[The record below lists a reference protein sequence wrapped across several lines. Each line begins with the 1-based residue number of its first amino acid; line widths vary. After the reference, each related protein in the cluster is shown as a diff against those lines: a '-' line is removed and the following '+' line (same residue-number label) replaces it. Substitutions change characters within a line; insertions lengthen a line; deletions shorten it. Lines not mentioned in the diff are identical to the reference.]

1 MPRTLRS
8 KHGPATSGAS
18 AGGTK
23 GPPRAGGTEARRA
36 EGRGALREALAL
48 ARLATQAPRATPK
61 ERAEA
66 LLERARLA
74 WRVGQARE
82 ATASLRTLRREAR
95 GPGSASLRLE
105 ASLLR
110 ATIALE
116 RGALTRARVALS
128 AARATAEEAGDDEA
142 LARVL
147 RRLGTLEAR
156 TGRPAVAAGAYR
168 AALSALARVARPLD
182 PALVPLLTAN
192 LATME
197 SWRGHFD
204 LARALYEEALAQ
216 RHDRPLETL
225 NTRAALALLDASRGL
240 RPPDGAFGPL
250 VAEAR
255 RLGDPRLRAELASY
269 RVEELVFAGR
279 LADAD
284 EVLADARAASADLG
298 GAELILDAMV
308 EVVEGLLR
316 ARRGER
322 GAGPTLV
329 ASVERL
335 ASRDA
340 RYHAARAARLAATA
354 LVWLGEDA
362 RAIGCIARAAELAE
376 AGGFLLGDALP
387 HVVALTLAGL
397 RGDGVAQAHALEALD
412 RLGPIRVEAALRRE
426 GRADLARAWVAQR
439 LPQPQGALLRALGP
453 EGTRAL
459 TTVERDAL
467 VAAGDSVV
475 LDRAQRL
482 LFVPG
487 RAPRPLDR
495 MRAIEPLLAHLVARS
510 PEAVDVTE
518 LARVVWAQ
526 RPSRSVV
533 GAITT
538 SVARLRT
545 LLGPAAPVRTRGE
558 GLQRA
563 YVLAPEARVWR
574 IDAIGAVSARDT
586 AL

>member
-1 MPRTLRS
+1 MHGSPAPVAPTRPS
-8 KHGPATSGAS
+8 KRPV
-18 AGGTK
+18 
-23 GPPRAGGTEARRA
+23 RAPHTEARSA
-36 EGRGALREALAL
+36 ERRGALREALAL
-48 ARLATQAPRATPK
+48 ARHATENQRATPRA
-61 ERAEA
+61 RAEA

-74 WRVGQARE
+74 WRVGLARE
-82 ATASLRTLRREAR
+82 AMASLRALHREAR
-95 GPGSASLRLE
+95 GPRSASLRLE

-116 RGALTRARVALS
+116 RGRLTRARVALS
-128 AARATAEEAGDDEA
+128 AARATAEESGDDEA

-156 TGRPAVAAGAYR
+156 SGRPALAAGAYR
-168 AALSALARVARPLD
+168 AALSALGRVAAPRD
-182 PALVPLLTAN
+182 AALASLLTAN

-197 SWRGHFD
+197 SWLGHAD
-204 LARALYEEALAQ
+204 RARALYEDALQKRRA
-216 RHDRPLETL
+216 HPLEAL

-240 RPPDGAFGPL
+240 RPPEGAFGLL
-250 VAEAR
+250 VAEAE
-255 RLGDPRLRAELASY
+255 RLGDTRLRAELASY

-284 EVLADARAASADLG
+284 GVLADAHAAIADLG

-308 EVVEGLLR
+308 EIAEGLLR

-322 GAGPTLV
+322 GAAAKLV
-329 ASVERL
+329 AAVERL

-376 AGGFLLGDALP
+376 AGGFTLGDALP
-387 HVVALTLAGL
+387 HVVALTLAAL
-397 RGDGVAQAHALEALD
+397 RGEEGAKAHALDALD
-412 RLGPIRVEAALRRE
+412 RLGPIRVEAALRRD
-426 GRADLARAWVAQR
+426 GRADLARTWAAQR
-439 LPQPQGALLRALGP
+439 LPQPRGALLRALGP
-453 EGTRAL
+453 GGTRAL

-475 LDRAQRL
+475 LDRAERL
-482 LFVPG
+482 LHVPG
-487 RAPRPLDR
+487 RAPRRLDR
-495 MRAIEPLLAHLVARS
+495 MRAIEPLLAYLVARH
-510 PEAVDVTE
+510 PEPADVEE
-518 LARVVWAQ
+518 LARVVWGQ

-538 SVARLRT
+538 SIARLRT
-545 LLGPAAPVRTRGE
+545 LLGPAAPVLTRGE

-563 YVLAPEARVWR
+563 YVLAPAARVWR
-574 IDAIGAVSARDT
+574 IDAIGAATARDSVF
-586 AL
+586 

>member
-1 MPRTLRS
+1 VPS
-8 KHGPATSGAS
+8 ATRAR
-18 AGGTK
+18 
-23 GPPRAGGTEARRA
+23 PRARGADARLA
-36 EGRGALREALAL
+36 ESRGALREALAL
-48 ARLATQAPRATPK
+48 ARLATNDARATPRK
-61 ERAEA
+61 RAAA

-82 ATASLRTLRREAR
+82 ATAALRALRRVAR
-95 GPGSASLRLE
+95 GSSGAPLRLE
-105 ASLLR
+105 AALLR

-116 RGALTRARVALS
+116 RGRLTRARVALS
-128 AARATAEEAGDDEA
+128 AARATAEESGDDEA
-142 LARVL
+142 LAGVL

-156 TGRPAVAAGAYR
+156 SGRPAVAAGAYR
-168 AALSALARVARPLD
+168 AALSALARVAQPLE

-197 SWRGHFD
+197 SWLGHFD
-204 LARALYEEALAQ
+204 LARTLYDDALAQ
-216 RHDRPLETL
+216 RRDRPLEAL
-225 NTRAALALLDASRGL
+225 NTRAALALLEASRGA
-240 RPPDGAFGPL
+240 RPPEGAFGLL
-250 VAEAR
+250 VQEAE

-269 RVEELVFAGR
+269 RVEELVLAGR
-279 LADAD
+279 LADA
-284 EVLADARAASADLG
+284 EAVLGGARAALADLG

-308 EVVEGLLR
+308 DVAEGLLR

-322 GAGPTLV
+322 GTASTLV
-329 ASVERL
+329 AAVERL
-335 ASRDA
+335 AGGDA

-362 RAIGCIARAAELAE
+362 RAIGCIARTATLAE
-376 AGGFLLGDALP
+376 TGGFVLGDALP
-387 HVVALTLAGL
+387 HVVALVLAAL
-397 RGDGVAQAHALEALD
+397 RGEEDAQAHALADLD

-475 LDRAQRL
+475 LDRAEGL
-482 LFVPG
+482 LHVPG
-487 RAPRPLDR
+487 RAPRRLDR
-495 MRAIEPLLAHLVARS
+495 MRALEPLLAYLVARR
-510 PEAVDVTE
+510 PEPVDVAE

-538 SVARLRT
+538 SIARLRA

-558 GLQRA
+558 GPERA

-574 IDAIGAVSARDT
+574 IDAIDRPAVP
-586 AL
+586 

>member
-1 MPRTLRS
+1 MPRTPRTP
-8 KHGPATSGAS
+8 HGSPAPA
-18 AGGTK
+18 A
-23 GPPRAGGTEARRA
+23 PPRPSKRPAPAPHTDARLA
-36 EGRGALREALAL
+36 ERRGALREALAL
-48 ARLATQAPRATPK
+48 ARLATERPKATRRA
-61 ERAEA
+61 RAEA

-82 ATASLRTLRREAR
+82 AMASLRALRRDAR
-95 GPGSASLRLE
+95 GPRSAALRLE
-105 ASLLR
+105 AALLR

-116 RGALTRARVALS
+116 RGRLTRARVALS
-128 AARATAEEAGDDEA
+128 AARATAEESGDDEA

-156 TGRPAVAAGAYR
+156 SGRPALAAGAYR
-168 AALSALARVARPLD
+168 AALSALARVAAPRD
-182 PALVPLLTAN
+182 PALASLLTAN

-197 SWRGHFD
+197 SWLGHTD
-204 LARALYEEALAQ
+204 RARALYEDALRKRRA
-216 RHDRPLETL
+216 HPLEAL
-225 NTRAALALLDASRGL
+225 NTRAALALLDASRGV
-240 RPPDGAFGPL
+240 RPPEGAFGPL
-250 VAEAR
+250 VAEAE

-284 EVLADARAASADLG
+284 TVLADAHTAIADLG

-308 EVVEGLLR
+308 EVAEGLVR

-322 GAGPTLV
+322 GAATKLV
-329 ASVERL
+329 VSVERL

-376 AGGFLLGDALP
+376 AGGFTLGDALP
-387 HVVALTLAGL
+387 HVVALTLAAL
-397 RGDGVAQAHALEALD
+397 RGEEGAKAHALEALD

-426 GRADLARAWVAQR
+426 NRADLARTWIAQR
-439 LPQPQGALLRALGP
+439 LPQPRGALLRALGP
-453 EGTRAL
+453 GGTRAL
-459 TTVERDAL
+459 TGVERDAL

-482 LFVPG
+482 LCVPG
-487 RAPRPLDR
+487 RAPRRLDR
-495 MRAIEPLLAHLVARS
+495 MRAIEPLLAYLVARH
-510 PEAVDVTE
+510 PEPADIEE
-518 LARVVWAQ
+518 LARVVWGQ

-538 SVARLRT
+538 SIARLRA
-545 LLGPAAPVRTRGE
+545 LLGPAAPVLTRGE
-558 GLQRA
+558 GPERA

-574 IDAIGAVSARDT
+574 IDAIDRPAVP
-586 AL
+586 